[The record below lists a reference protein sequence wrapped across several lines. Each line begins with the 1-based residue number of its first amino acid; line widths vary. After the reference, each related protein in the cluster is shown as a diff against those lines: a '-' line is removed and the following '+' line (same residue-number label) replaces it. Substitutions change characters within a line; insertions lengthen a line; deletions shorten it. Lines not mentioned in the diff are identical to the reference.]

1 MNHCYFL
8 HLHHH
13 YIDQQYSIKRDSK
26 KNKKNRFSFEA
37 IIFFTIA
44 YGDEDSIDCDD
55 VGEDVSTGR
64 AVVDERPI

>member
-1 MNHCYFL
+1 LFVRGNY
-8 HLHHH
+8 
-13 YIDQQYSIKRDSK
+13 
-26 KNKKNRFSFEA
+26 
-37 IIFFTIA
+37 FFTIA